1 MVGYVPFVVEAIH
14 HSLQPALV
22 SHGCRIGQLLVN
34 QLIKLLGQLQQ
45 QLEEQLMKHV
55 ELSQD
60 EIKQLI
66 AEKYGVNGQIILSS
80 HNVEYYKKDNPKTK
94 CRTEV
99 YASFWIDE

>member
-1 MVGYVPFVVEAIH
+1 
-14 HSLQPALV
+14 
-22 SHGCRIGQLLVN
+22 
-34 QLIKLLGQLQQ
+34 
-45 QLEEQLMKHV
+45 MKHV

-80 HNVEYYKKDNPKTK
+80 HNIEYHKKDNPKAK
-94 CRTEV
+94 YKTEV